1 MCWMPERDVRKRKL
15 FLSFFHSL
23 AFSDLRRESVMRQ
36 SIQEVQRKGDARCTG
51 QKVTDR
57 IDELDAVDPEE
68 PRQDENAGDEVD
80 ALSEAG

>member
-1 MCWMPERDVRKRKL
+1 MRDRRHRGLLL
-15 FLSFFHSL
+15 FLL
-23 AFSDLRRESVMRQ
+23 AGQLVMRQ
-36 SIQEVQRKGDARCTG
+36 SIQKVQSEGDARCTG

-57 IDELDAVDPEE
+57 IDELDAVDAEE